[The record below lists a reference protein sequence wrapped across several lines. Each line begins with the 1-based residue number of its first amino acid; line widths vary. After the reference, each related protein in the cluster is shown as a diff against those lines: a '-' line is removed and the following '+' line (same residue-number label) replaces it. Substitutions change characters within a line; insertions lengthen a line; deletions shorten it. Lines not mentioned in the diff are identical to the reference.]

1 MERIG
6 EWSKRFLLDFPV
18 EVFPY
23 TEKELHNPVTREAIK
38 RWIVLYER

>member
-6 EWSKRFLLDFPV
+6 EWSKRFISDFPV

-23 TEKELHNPVTREAIK
+23 TEKELYNPIAKKALK
-38 RWIVLYER
+38 RGIILYER